1 MYARNVV
8 GVFVIVSS
16 SSISVPVE
24 NVCDSCCV
32 SSEEVWFRLNFDING
47 DFRGSPRLNS
57 SVGGNV
63 VLVDVITVV
72 VVVAVV
78 DVEVVRLVVFRR
90 FGLYCGRF
98 VEVFLLNL

>member
-8 GVFVIVSS
+8 GVFVMVSS

-47 DFRGSPRLNS
+47 DSPRLNS

-78 DVEVVRLVVFRR
+78 DGDVVLLVVFRR
-90 FGLYCGRF
+90 FGRCGRF